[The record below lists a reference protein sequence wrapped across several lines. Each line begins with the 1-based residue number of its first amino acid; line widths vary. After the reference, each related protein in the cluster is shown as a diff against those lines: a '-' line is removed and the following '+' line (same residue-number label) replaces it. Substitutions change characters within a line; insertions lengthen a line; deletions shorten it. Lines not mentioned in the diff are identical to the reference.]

1 MTQVQGPPPGTT
13 VVDEPPATSGSGRGR
28 RRDPA
33 PKVKLGPGR
42 WFREVGWRHLVG
54 VIAVL
59 WALFPVSYLVSA
71 SLNPLGNVVTST
83 MIPQA
88 FSLTNYTTLL
98 DEQPFGTWYRNSIIV
113 CVCVVF
119 IQLLFSALAAF
130 AFSRF
135 RFTGRRGGL
144 LALLLIQMFPQFLA
158 AVALYLMFTDIGEVI
173 PSIGLDTLPGY
184 ILMMCGGS
192 LGQVWLIKGFFDS
205 IPMSL
210 DEAAMLDGASHV
222 QVFFRII
229 LPLVR
234 PILAVC
240 GLLVFVG
247 VIGEFDQERAE
258 AAVRE
263 LLIAVGENPD
273 REGLKRTPHRVANA
287 YREMFAGLYTE
298 PDEVLATV
306 FDEGYDEL
314 RGQTGGE
321 GAHRAVT
328 RRSPAVRSAVTA
340 M

>member
-13 VVDEPPATSGSGRGR
+13 IVEEPAADAGSGRGR
-28 RRDPA
+28 RGGPA
-33 PKVKLGPGR
+33 PRPKLGPGR

-54 VIAVL
+54 IIAVV
-59 WALFPVSYLVSA
+59 WALFPVSYLLSA
-71 SLNPLGNVVTST
+71 ALNPLGNVVTST
-83 MIPQA
+83 LIPQS
-88 FSLTNYTTLL
+88 FSLSNFSTLL
-98 DEQPFGTWYRNSIIV
+98 DEQPFGTWARNSLIV

-119 IQLLFSALAAF
+119 VQLLFSALAAF

-158 AVALYLMFTDIGEVI
+158 AVALYLMFTDLGAVI
-173 PSIGLDTLPGY
+173 PAVGLDTLPGY

-210 DEAAMLDGASHV
+210 DEAAKLDGASHV
-222 QVFFRII
+222 QIFFRII

-247 VIGEFDQERAE
+247 VIGEFLMASIFLRDTSNKTLA
-258 AAVRE
+258 
-263 LLIAVGENPD
+263 
-273 REGLKRTPHRVANA
+273 T
-287 YREMFAGLYTE
+287 GLYGLIDADRSNNLGVFAAGSIMTAI
-298 PDEVLATV
+298 PVVLL
-306 FDEGYDEL
+306 FLYL
-314 RGQTGGE
+314 QKFIIGGI
-321 GAHRAVT
+321 
-328 RRSPAVRSAVTA
+328 TA
-340 M
+340 GGVKG

>member
-13 VVDEPPATSGSGRGR
+13 VVEDAPVADAGAGRR

-33 PKVKLGPGR
+33 PRPSMPFGR
-42 WFREVGWRHLVG
+42 WFREIGWRHVVG
-54 VIAVL
+54 VLAVV
-59 WALFPVSYLVSA
+59 WALFPVSYLLSA

-83 MIPQA
+83 LVPRS
-88 FSLTNYTTLL
+88 FSTANFTQLL
-98 DEQPFGTWYRNSIIV
+98 DEQPFGTWARNSLVV

-119 IQLLFSALAAF
+119 VQLLFSALAAF

-144 LALLLIQMFPQFLA
+144 LALLLVQMFPQFLA

-173 PSIGLDTLPGY
+173 PAVGLDTLPGY

-205 IPMSL
+205 IPLSL

-247 VIGEFDQERAE
+247 VIGEFLMASIFLRD
-258 AAVRE
+258 
-263 LLIAVGENPD
+263 
-273 REGLKRTPHRVANA
+273 EGNKTLAT
-287 YREMFAGLYTE
+287 GLYGLIDGDRSNNLGVFAAGSILTAI
-298 PDEVLATV
+298 PVVLLFLYLQKFIV
-306 FDEGYDEL
+306 
-314 RGQTGGE
+314 GGI
-321 GAHRAVT
+321 
-328 RRSPAVRSAVTA
+328 TA
-340 M
+340 GGVKG

>member
-13 VVDEPPATSGSGRGR
+13 VVDEPPATAGSGRGR
-28 RRDPA
+28 RHDPA
-33 PKVKLGPGR
+33 PKVKMSAGR
-42 WFREVGWRHLVG
+42 WFREIGWRHLVG

-83 MIPQA
+83 LIPQT
-88 FSLTNYTTLL
+88 FSTTNFSKLL
-98 DEQPFGTWYRNSIIV
+98 DEQPFGTWARNSLIV

-119 IQLLFSALAAF
+119 IQLLFSALAAY

-158 AVALYLMFTDIGEVI
+158 LVALYLMFTEIGEVI
-173 PSIGLDTLPGY
+173 PAVGLDSLPGY

-210 DEAAMLDGASHV
+210 DEAAMIDGASHV

-247 VIGEFDQERAE
+247 TIAEFLMASIFLRD
-258 AAVRE
+258 
-263 LLIAVGENPD
+263 
-273 REGLKRTPHRVANA
+273 EGNKTLAT
-287 YREMFAGLYTE
+287 GLYGLIDSDRSNNLGVFAAGSILTAI
-298 PDEVLATV
+298 PVVLLFLYLQKFIV
-306 FDEGYDEL
+306 
-314 RGQTGGE
+314 GGI
-321 GAHRAVT
+321 
-328 RRSPAVRSAVTA
+328 TA
-340 M
+340 GGVKG